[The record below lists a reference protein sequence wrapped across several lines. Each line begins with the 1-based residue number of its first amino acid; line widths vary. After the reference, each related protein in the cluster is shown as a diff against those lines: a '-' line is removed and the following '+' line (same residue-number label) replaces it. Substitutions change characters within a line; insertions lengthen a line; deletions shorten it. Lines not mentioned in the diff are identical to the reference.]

1 MKKFFKILVLSMLA
15 VMCLSVVSFA
25 AEKND
30 GDIITLA
37 NAEGEDPLAG
47 YKLETSGAKAL
58 QIVKDPFNAEN
69 NVYYIDATVVDAK
82 SWTYLWCKDVKF
94 EAGQTYKVKYD
105 VLLDKLAT
113 GEPAQPTSSCA
124 CFQYADTA
132 KNDGKVKQNGTG
144 GATASDKAWITV
156 VVDYYVPT
164 TLDTSAI
171 NVFGIYVNPVKD
183 CGTSF
188 YLDNISVTP
197 FKPGENDPDT
207 LTIFCIGNSVLQHG
221 INADLGW
228 FGNWGMAAS
237 ASDKDY
243 YSVMQK
249 LFKEDFPDVKTEW
262 HRSAAAGFERGITDN
277 VNEDYNELIMGAF
290 GSKLMAAVPD
300 IITMQFGE
308 NTHGASVT
316 AESFAAAI
324 EQCIDFC
331 RKVNPDVKI
340 ILSTLAIGS
349 ENDKRSIGMKIAAA
363 NKGVP
368 VVNLSQF
375 NTPEHKALGL
385 FEHSGVA
392 GHPGDL
398 GMQRIG
404 ETFYEVIK
412 AYVNGEEI
420 EQKLSVVINGKVM
433 EYKTEPVKDGDVL
446 YVSLKETAEA
456 LGCVVTKDN
465 VYKSSLRVSAG
476 KLDIVVPAGEQYVL
490 VNNDTLVKL
499 SAPTKA
505 NGDDILVPADA
516 FEAKVQA

>member
-1 MKKFFKILVLSMLA
+1 MNKFFKILVLSIVA
-15 VMCLSVVSFA
+15 VMCLSIVSFA
-25 AEKND
+25 AEKNE

-47 YKLETSGAKAL
+47 YNFSTSGAEPL
-58 QIVKDPFNAEN
+58 QIVKDPLNPDN
-69 NVYYIDATVVDAK
+69 NVYYIKATVVDSK
-82 SWTYLWCKDVKF
+82 SWTYLWCKDIKF
-94 EAGQTYKVKYD
+94 EAGQAYKIKFD

-132 KNDGKVKQNGTG
+132 KNEGAVKQNGTS
-144 GATASDKAWITV
+144 GATASDKTWTTV
-156 VVDYYVPT
+156 STEYYVPT
-164 TLDTSAI
+164 TLDSSKT
-171 NVFGIYVNPVKD
+171 NTFGIYVNPIKE

-197 FKPGENDPDT
+197 YKPGENDPDT

-221 INADLGW
+221 INANLGW
-228 FGNWGMAAS
+228 HGNWGMAAS
-237 ASDKDY
+237 APDKDY

-262 HRSAAAGFERGITDN
+262 HRTAAAGFERGITEN
-277 VNEDYNELIMGAF
+277 VNEDYRELIMGAF
-290 GSKLMAAVPD
+290 GSKLMSTVPD
-300 IITMQFGE
+300 IITLQFGE

-316 AESFAAAI
+316 AESFAAAV

-331 RKVNPDVKI
+331 RSVNPDVKI

-349 ENDKRSIGMKIAAA
+349 ENDKRSIGMKMAAA

-412 AYVNGEEI
+412 AYANGEEV
-420 EQKLSVVINGKVM
+420 EQELSIVINGKVM
-433 EYKTEPVKDGDVL
+433 DYKTEPVKDGDTV

-456 LGCVVTKDN
+456 LGCVVFKDATYN
-465 VYKSSLRVSAG
+465 SSLRVCAG
-476 KLDIVVPAGEQYVL
+476 KLDVVVPAGEQYVL
-490 VNNDTLVKL
+490 LNNDTILKL

-505 NGDDILVPADA
+505 NGDDILVPVDA
-516 FEAKVQA
+516 FDAKVQA